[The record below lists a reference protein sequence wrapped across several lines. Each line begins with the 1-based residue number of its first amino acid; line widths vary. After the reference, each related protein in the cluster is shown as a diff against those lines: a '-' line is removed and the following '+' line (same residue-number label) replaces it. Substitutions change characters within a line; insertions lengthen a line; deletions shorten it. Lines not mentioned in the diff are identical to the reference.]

1 MTGSGPLSLLPT
13 LFPNPK
19 IANLPIMKDLNGFD
33 SFRKCMDAMDDLI
46 KPYIEQHKKTFDPN
60 DLRDF
65 IDVYIAE
72 MKATKNPNV
81 RRSRK
86 YIFWR
91 TLQEVLSLTFQSN
104 FFGEKGNINLRNILM
119 DFFLAGSDTTST
131 SLLWSMLY
139 MIQFPSIQ
147 VFCLT

>member
-1 MTGSGPLSLLPT
+1 MVSILHTFLKLYFFLFRDLMTKVENVMTGSGPLSLLPT

-72 MKATKNPNV
+72 MKATKNPDV
-81 RRSRK
+81 RRSKRC
-86 YIFWR
+86 
-91 TLQEVLSLTFQSN
+91 T
-104 FFGEKGNINLRNILM
+104 FFGELYKKCYLLYSSLISLVKKGI
-119 DFFLAGSDTTST
+119 ST
-131 SLLWSMLY
+131 CAT
-139 MIQFPSIQ
+139 F
-147 VFCLT
+147 